1 MNRRFSALVL
11 AAASATALGLAPGPD
26 RGDAA
31 DGDPRAVETYLAQL
45 SETVPRPAE
54 AAIRSEG
61 PKDPASAKRA
71 AKLDRAEPIVRGV
84 FSVAR

>member
-1 MNRRFSALVL
+1 M
-11 AAASATALGLAPGPD
+11 AAAGAGALSFAPAPD
-26 RGDAA
+26 RGDAGR
-31 DGDPRAVETYLAQL
+31 GDTRAVEAYLAQL

-54 AAIRSEG
+54 AAIQREAPND
-61 PKDPASAKRA
+61 PKLAKRA

>member
-1 MNRRFSALVL
+1 M
-11 AAASATALGLAPGPD
+11 AAAGAGALSLAPVPD
-26 RGDAA
+26 RGDAGE
-31 DGDPRAVETYLAQL
+31 GDTRAVEAYLAQL

-54 AAIRSEG
+54 AAIRDEAPED
-61 PKDPASAKRA
+61 PKLAKRA

>member
-1 MNRRFSALVL
+1 VNRRFSVLVL
-11 AAASATALGLAPGPD
+11 ATAGATALGLGPGPD

-31 DGDPRAVETYLAQL
+31 QTDPRAVETYLARL

-54 AAIRSEG
+54 AGIRSDA
-61 PKDPASAKRA
+61 PKDPELTKRA